1 MKTKIRR
8 TLIGVGLA
16 SLAAGCADD
25 PNVQLDRDMRTGEER
40 RNDVGQLFGGD
51 LVLFSSEPDRDI
63 DAGESGVAVNS
74 FLWRAAL
81 DTVAFMPIA
90 SADPFGGVILTDWYA
105 PAETPDE
112 RFKLNVLVLTRQLR
126 ADGITVSVFRQVR
139 DDKGE
144 WVDSAVDP
152 ETGRSIENA
161 VLNRAR
167 ELRVGS
173 SSAG

>member
-1 MKTKIRR
+1 MTVP
-8 TLIGVGLA
+8 IGRALVAIGLA
-16 SLAAGCADD
+16 AIAAGCADN
-25 PNVQLDRDMRTGEER
+25 PNIQLDRDTRTTEER
-40 RNDVGQLFGGD
+40 RNDVGQLLGGD
-51 LVLFSSEPDRDI
+51 VVLFSTAPDRDI
-63 DAGESGVAVNS
+63 DGGETGVAVNS

-81 DTVAFMPIA
+81 DTVSFMPIA
-90 SADPFGGVILTDWYA
+90 AADPFGGVILTDWFA

-126 ADGITVSVFRQVR
+126 ADGITVSVFRQTR

-152 ETGRSIENA
+152 ETARSIENA

-167 ELRVGS
+167 QLRVGNS
-173 SSAG
+173 GAG

>member
-1 MKTKIRR
+1 M
-8 TLIGVGLA
+8 TLGIGRMLVAIGLA
-16 SLAAGCADD
+16 ALAAGCADD

-51 LVLFSSEPDRDI
+51 VVLFSTAPDRDI

-81 DTVAFMPIA
+81 DTVSFMPIA
-90 SADPFGGVILTDWYA
+90 TADPFGGVILTDWFA

-126 ADGITVSVFRQVR
+126 ADGITVSVFRQIR
-139 DDKGE
+139 DTDGS
-144 WVDSAVDP
+144 WIDSAVDP

-167 ELRVGS
+167 QLRVGS
-173 SSAG
+173 ASAG